1 MQSIPIIE
9 PIQQL
14 FEQHHIPYTM
24 EQDWL
29 IPYHDFARY
38 PAIRALWFPYEVN
51 GCLQIEVFH
60 HDSTL
65 MIECFAGVGVGDAA
79 IADAMQNFC
88 LNSFHVFAV
97 AFWDLPQDDQV
108 TIEQWEIQ
116 GITYQ
121 VYLGAMGTRLMSADE
136 FPTLPEHWFNHYSAE
151 IQKESNLDTLAWFRL
166 FVGNNQGKLTIE
178 VLRNNDIWEEAQ
190 NAMHQLDW
198 VQTEGYYSIRQFLI
212 LVENKRS

>member
-1 MQSIPIIE
+1 MQSIPVIE

-29 IPYHDFARY
+29 VPYHDFTQY

-51 GCLQIEVFH
+51 GCLQIEVLH
-60 HDSTL
+60 HDSEL
-65 MIECFAGVGVGDAA
+65 MIECFAGIGEDNDA
-79 IADAMQNFC
+79 ITDALQNFC

-97 AFWDLPQDDQV
+97 AFWDLPQDNQV

-116 GITYQ
+116 GVTYQ
-121 VYLGAMGTRLMSADE
+121 AYLGAMGTRLMSNDE
-136 FPTLPEHWFNHYSAE
+136 FPTLPENWFDSFSSE

-166 FVGNNQGKLTIE
+166 FIGNNQGDLTVE
-178 VLRNNDIWEEAQ
+178 VLRNNDVCEEIQ
-190 NAMHQLDW
+190 KVMRELDW
-198 VQTEGYYSIRQFLI
+198 ITLDGYYSIRHFMI
-212 LVENKRS
+212 LKA